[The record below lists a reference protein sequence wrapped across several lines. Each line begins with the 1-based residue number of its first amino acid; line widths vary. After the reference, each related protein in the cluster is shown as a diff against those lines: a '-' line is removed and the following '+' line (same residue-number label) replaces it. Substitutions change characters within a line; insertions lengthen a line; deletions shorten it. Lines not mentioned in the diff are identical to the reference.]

1 LQQEYDKQHFT
12 DAGLEENEVDYSKL
26 VNWLAK
32 VRARDEV
39 VAPGRV
45 EAEAA
50 IKECET
56 ALEEYAA
63 LVYVE
68 EPEGH

>member
-1 LQQEYDKQHFT
+1 
-12 DAGLEENEVDYSKL
+12 
-26 VNWLAK
+26 
-32 VRARDEV
+32 
-39 VAPGRV
+39 VAPGRA

-63 LVYVE
+63 RVYVE